1 MGFDLNVNYMKLCK
15 AHYFITMNNALF
27 IATNDDQT
35 YPIHGI
41 SYPGTG
47 SLIACVSTSTET
59 SPIICGKP
67 SSFLVDLLNKKGVI
81 SAKTTIMMG
90 DRINTDILFAKN
102 AGIDSCLVLS
112 GVSKLEDIDQHEIK
126 PTYFMERIGVMYESL
141 GSRRN

>member
-15 AHYFITMNNALF
+15 AHYYITMNEALF

-47 SLIACVSTSTET
+47 SLIACVSTSTEIN
-59 SPIICGKP
+59 PIICGKP

-81 SAKTTIMMG
+81 QAKSTIMMG

-102 AGIDSCLVLS
+102 AGIDSCLVFS
-112 GVSKLEDIDQHEIK
+112 GVSKAEDIEQHSVK
-126 PTYFMERIGVMYESL
+126 PTYCMDRIGIMYEHLSKK
-141 GSRRN
+141 

>member
-15 AHYFITMNNALF
+15 AHYFITMNEALF

-47 SLIACVSTSTET
+47 SLIACVSTSTEQA
-59 SPIICGKP
+59 PIICGKP
-67 SSFLVDLLNKKGVI
+67 SSFLVDLLSKKGI
-81 SAKTTIMMG
+81 INSKRTIMMG

-112 GVSKLEDIDQHEIK
+112 GVSKIEDIDDNETK
-126 PTYFMERIGVMYESL
+126 PTYYMERIGVFYENL
-141 GSRRN
+141 A